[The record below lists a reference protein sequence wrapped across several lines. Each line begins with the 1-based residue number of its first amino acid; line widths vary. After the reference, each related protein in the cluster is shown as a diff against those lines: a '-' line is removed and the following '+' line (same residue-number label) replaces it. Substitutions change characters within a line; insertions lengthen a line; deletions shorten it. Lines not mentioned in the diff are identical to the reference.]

1 MFFQLFSW
9 SCLYIIFSVPS
20 PSPPIDS
27 VRAIM
32 SIVYDGVVH
41 SDAYT
46 CEQFLKLH
54 VGLGLD
60 FVFVFLFRFIIYMF

>member
-1 MFFQLFSW
+1 MVLSLHYLLCAFPL
-9 SCLYIIFSVPS
+9 PS
-20 PSPPIDS
+20 NRQRQSYN
-27 VRAIM
+27 
-32 SIVYDGVVH
+32 VYDGVVH